1 MIQRVKALAAR
12 LMATRPVRAGLRYN
26 ELRGNRL
33 AGAVSFYGF
42 VSLFPL
48 LILAAVV
55 ASQVMGQQG
64 VEELQE
70 LVDENLPGLNL
81 DVAGFA
87 RQAGTIGLVGAVTL
101 VWTGLGWVDATR
113 AAVRS
118 MWKLDDA
125 PGNLVTRKL
134 ADLAALIGLGVVL
147 AISWGA
153 SVSVNAAADQ
163 VLEWVGLSGDDVN
176 QLLTGGVA
184 LVVAI
189 GASSVLFSYLLAGL
203 PRIRIPIRV
212 LIPVALVG
220 GLTFELLKQLITQF
234 AILVAPNNA
243 YAAFAVPLALL
254 AWIYLVTRL
263 LMGLAAATAEWA
275 ADHTDERPSTALLDL
290 P

>member
-1 MIQRVKALAAR
+1 MIQRFKALAAR
-12 LMATRPVRAGLRYN
+12 LMATRPARAGQRYN

-64 VEELQE
+64 VQELQDV
-70 LVDENLPGLNL
+70 VDENLPGLNL
-81 DVAGFA
+81 DVASFA
-87 RQAGTIGLVGAVTL
+87 DQAGTIGVVGAVTL
-101 VWTGLGWVDATR
+101 LWTGLGWVDATR

-125 PGNLVTRKL
+125 PGNVVTRKL

-147 AISWGA
+147 TISLGA
-153 SVSVNAAADQ
+153 TVAVSAAADQ
-163 VLEWVGLSGDDVN
+163 VLEWLGLPSDNSV
-176 QLLTGGVA
+176 LAGGIA
-184 LVVAI
+184 LIIAI
-189 GASSVLFSYLLAGL
+189 GASSVLFGYMLAGL
-203 PRIRIPIRV
+203 PRIRIPLRV
-212 LIPVALVG
+212 LLPVALVG
-220 GLTFELLKQLITQF
+220 GLVFELLKQLVTQF
-234 AILVAPNNA
+234 AVLVVPNNA
-243 YAAFAVPLALL
+243 YAAFAVPLALI

-275 ADHTDERPSTALLDL
+275 ADHPEERASTAPLDL
-290 P
+290 F